1 MTNDHKVSPMDVA
14 VIGGGPAGAWAAYR
28 LATRGARVTIFDPS
42 HPREKPCGG
51 GITGRALAL
60 VREAMAHEAVP
71 MRAIKSARFTM
82 NGLPRETSVSLA
94 ADALVIA
101 SRRQFDGALLEAA
114 RNAGA
119 VVVPSRVVDV
129 EATARGARVTTADGN
144 WSARF
149 VIGADGANSLVRRRL
164 SRAFQRCELS
174 IATGYFAQNATAD
187 EIRIELNT
195 DPAGYLWSFP
205 RTDHLAVGICAQSD
219 AGAGASALRTRC
231 SGWIEK
237 RQLAPGARMKSYS
250 WPIPSLRPEDFAAQ
264 RIAADRWCLV
274 GDAAGLVDPITRE
287 GIYFAVGS
295 GEWAAE
301 ALLSGGC
308 VERTY
313 SGRVADEA
321 LGELSRAARLK
332 AGFFRPA
339 FSRLLMNALDEAKS
353 VREVMA
359 DLVAGTQSYR
369 TLKRRLFGTMELR
382 LAWLALRTWSAG
394 L

>member
-1 MTNDHKVSPMDVA
+1 MDIA

-28 LATRGARVTIFDPS
+28 LASRGARVTIFDPS

-60 VREAMAHEAVP
+60 VQDAMAPGTIP
-71 MRAIKSARFTM
+71 MRAVKRARFTM
-82 NGLPRETSVSLA
+82 DGLPRETSVSLPA
-94 ADALVIA
+94 GALVIA
-101 SRRQFDGALLEAA
+101 SRREFDGALLEAA
-114 RNAGA
+114 RKAGA

-129 EATARGARVTTADGN
+129 EASARGVRLTTANGN
-144 WSARF
+144 WSAGF
-149 VIGADGANSLVRRRL
+149 VIGADGVNSLVRRRL
-164 SRAFQRCELS
+164 SRAFQRSELS

-187 EIRIELNT
+187 EIQIELNT

-205 RTDHLAVGICAQSD
+205 RTNHLAVGICAEAD
-219 AGAGASALRTRC
+219 AAVTVGALRTRC
-231 SGWIEK
+231 SGWIASG
-237 RQLAPGARMKSYS
+237 QLAPGARLEPYS
-250 WPIPSLRPEDFAAQ
+250 WPIPSLRPEDFASQ

-287 GIYFAVGS
+287 GIYFSIGS

-301 ALLSGGC
+301 ALLCGSSL
-308 VERTY
+308 ERIY
-313 SGRVADEA
+313 RARVADEA
-321 LGELSRAARLK
+321 VGELSTAARLK

-339 FSRLLMNALDEAKS
+339 FSRLLMNALDEAAS
-353 VREVMA
+353 VRRVMA
-359 DLVAGTQSYR
+359 DFVAGTQSYR
-369 TLKRRLFGTMELR
+369 TLKRRLLATMELR